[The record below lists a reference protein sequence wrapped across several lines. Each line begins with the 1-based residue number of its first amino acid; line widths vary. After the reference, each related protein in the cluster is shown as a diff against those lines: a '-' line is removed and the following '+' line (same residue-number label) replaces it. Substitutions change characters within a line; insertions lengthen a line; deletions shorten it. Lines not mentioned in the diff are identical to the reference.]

1 MSRQNRLFSEKY
13 FEKRL
18 IVEGVLTVGMYSL
31 KGATVGMIYYI

>member
-1 MSRQNRLFSEKY
+1 MSRPNRFFSEKY

-18 IVEGVLTVGMYSL
+18 IVEGVLTVGMYGL